1 MDSTE
6 SPPRRREPKL
16 PAIHPSLVAH
26 PRVHLH
32 FAPTYSFWLV
42 LVER

>member
-1 MDSTE
+1 MDTTE

-16 PAIHPSLVAH
+16 PAIYPSLVAH

-32 FAPTYSFWLV
+32 FASTYSFWLV